1 MNLGNEMIKTLHNGE
16 LDKAKILF
24 KRVQKEGSDQDKFD
38 LAEDLYDLGFVE
50 ESSILIDE
58 LLELYPGEGELLVMK
73 AEILVEMDQ
82 EEKAIELL
90 STVHEQDPNF
100 PRSLLLLADLYQMQ
114 GLYEVSERKL
124 LEAKEKAKDEVIID
138 FALGELYLEQGKF
151 REAIKTY
158 HYILNEK
165 KEEKIAG
172 VSIHQRI
179 AETLST
185 SGAFE
190 EALPHYRK
198 AVKEQFEANT
208 IFGYGF
214 TALQAGQHQTA
225 IQQFEDLLSLDPEYY
240 SVYLLLGQAYEL
252 DERLEEALETG
263 IKGCKQDSYNKD
275 LLFFTGKIALKLKDD
290 SNAEKYLREALAVDP
305 EFIEAAFVLNRLL
318 LSQEDYNG
326 ALEILHQFQDIEDPR
341 FIWDEAKANNGI
353 EKYEEALNA
362 YHRAYIYF
370 KEDQDFLKEYAY
382 FLIED
387 GKRTEAKPI
396 VMRLRELDPT
406 NEEWQDMLVS
416 LEE

>member
-1 MNLGNEMIKTLHNGE
+1 M
-16 LDKAKILF
+16 
-24 KRVQKEGSDQDKFD
+24 
-38 LAEDLYDLGFVE
+38 
-50 ESSILIDE
+50 
-58 LLELYPGEGELLVMK
+58 
-73 AEILVEMDQ
+73 
-82 EEKAIELL
+82 
-90 STVHEQDPNF
+90 
-100 PRSLLLLADLYQMQ
+100 
-114 GLYEVSERKL
+114 
-124 LEAKEKAKDEVIID
+124 
-138 FALGELYLEQGKF
+138 
-151 REAIKTY
+151 
-158 HYILNEK
+158 
-165 KEEKIAG
+165 
-172 VSIHQRI
+172 
-179 AETLST
+179 
-185 SGAFE
+185 
-190 EALPHYRK
+190 
-198 AVKEQFEANT
+198 
-208 IFGYGF
+208 
-214 TALQAGQHQTA
+214 
-225 IQQFEDLLSLDPEYY
+225 DPEYY

-290 SNAEKYLREALAVDP
+290 SNAEKYLREALAVDT

-341 FIWDEAKANNGI
+341 FILDEAKANNGI

-387 GKRTEAKPI
+387 GKRTEAIPI

>member
-58 LLELYPGEGELLVMK
+58 LLVLYPGEGELLVMK

-100 PRSLLLLADLYQMQ
+100 PRSLLLQADLYQMQ

-165 KEEKIAG
+165 KERKNSRSIYSSKASRNLKYFWG
-172 VSIHQRI
+172 V
-179 AETLST
+179 
-185 SGAFE
+185 
-190 EALPHYRK
+190 
-198 AVKEQFEANT
+198 
-208 IFGYGF
+208 
-214 TALQAGQHQTA
+214 
-225 IQQFEDLLSLDPEYY
+225 
-240 SVYLLLGQAYEL
+240 
-252 DERLEEALETG
+252 
-263 IKGCKQDSYNKD
+263 
-275 LLFFTGKIALKLKDD
+275 
-290 SNAEKYLREALAVDP
+290 
-305 EFIEAAFVLNRLL
+305 
-318 LSQEDYNG
+318 
-326 ALEILHQFQDIEDPR
+326 
-341 FIWDEAKANNGI
+341 
-353 EKYEEALNA
+353 
-362 YHRAYIYF
+362 
-370 KEDQDFLKEYAY
+370 
-382 FLIED
+382 
-387 GKRTEAKPI
+387 
-396 VMRLRELDPT
+396 
-406 NEEWQDMLVS
+406 
-416 LEE
+416 